1 MLGKSVL
8 VLWILLFD
16 IADLDSNICPTTNN
30 AERCCAGYRKIN
42 DSCADNCQTP
52 CPNGS
57 YGRKC
62 EETCSC
68 TTEEYCN
75 QYVGCL
81 PYMTKKNVSL
91 SEQSSTH
98 MTKKNFS
105 LSAQSSTQVNT
116 SIDKEDIQDWIDCET
131 LTVVF
136 YVLCGSLA
144 FVILSCVV
152 TFCWWRCS
160 KTSQQNSG
168 CDKFPD
174 SANRNENPSVR
185 TRNGDSVNLDHLSRS
200 RDSNTLSNHYDRCQF
215 TRGEII
221 NNPPG
226 EYSVCGLNNKQHFG
240 SCESNNIS
248 SFKNNATTVSGP
260 EFAACNMGAHCP
272 SINAPST
279 STHPTRPY
287 SLVKQDREDA
297 DKRFNFAS
305 AEAGSKDDDGYH
317 RLIPL

>member
-8 VLWILLFD
+8 VLWVLLFD
-16 IADLDSNICPTTNN
+16 IVDLNSNKCPVGNN
-30 AERCCAGYRKIN
+30 TERCCTGYRKIN
-42 DSCADNCQTP
+42 GSCAD
-52 CPNGS
+52 
-57 YGRKC
+57 
-62 EETCSC
+62 
-68 TTEEYCN
+68 
-75 QYVGCL
+75 
-81 PYMTKKNVSL
+81 
-91 SEQSSTH
+91 

-105 LSAQSSTQVNT
+105 LSTQSSTQVNT
-116 SIDKEDIQDWIDCET
+116 SIDKEDIEDWIDCET

-185 TRNGDSVNLDHLSRS
+185 MRNGDSVNLDHLSRS

-226 EYSVCGLNNKQHFG
+226 EYSVCGLNNKEHFG
-240 SCESNNIS
+240 SCESNNIF
-248 SFKNNATTVSGP
+248 SFKNNATTVSEP
-260 EFAACNMGAHCP
+260 EFAAHNMGSHCP

-297 DKRFNFAS
+297 DKSFNFAS

>member
-42 DSCADNCQTP
+42 DSCAVCFGFFGDNCQTP

-91 SEQSSTH
+91 SEQSST
-98 MTKKNFS
+98 
-105 LSAQSSTQVNT
+105 QVNT
-116 SIDKEDIQDWIDCET
+116 SIDKEDIEDWIDCDT

-136 YVLCGSLA
+136 YVLCGTQA

-160 KTSQQNSG
+160 KPSQQNSG
-168 CDKFPD
+168 CDNFPD
-174 SANRNENPSVR
+174 SANRNEYPSGR
-185 TRNGDSVNLDHLSRS
+185 TRNGDSVNLDSLSRS
-200 RDSNTLSNHYDRCQF
+200 RESNTLSNHYDRCQF
-215 TRGEII
+215 TRGEIV

-240 SCESNNIS
+240 SCESNKIP
-248 SFKNNATTVSGP
+248 SFKNDAKTVSRP
-260 EFAACNMGAHCP
+260 EIAAHNVVAHCP
-272 SINAPST
+272 SINVPST
-279 STHPTRPY
+279 STHPMRPY
-287 SLVKQDREDA
+287 SLVKHDREDA
-297 DKRFNFAS
+297 DKSFNFAS
-305 AEAGSKDDDGYH
+305 AGAGLEDDGGYH
-317 RLIPL
+317 TLIPL